1 MIPEK
6 LSLKNFTSY
15 GDDNPPLDLSR
26 MHLVCL
32 SGPNG
37 AGKSSL
43 LDAFTYAVWGEARG
57 KSPDDLVRLGQ
68 NLMEVEFE
76 FRLDK
81 ACYRIQR
88 ARNLKRGLSELSL
101 FSKTAKGKQWSN
113 LTEGTIKE
121 TQTRLD
127 QILKTSYETFVNS
140 AFLRQGRAD
149 EFTLKGPTERKKILS
164 EILGLQIYD
173 ELEEKAKEN
182 AKARGQEILRLETQL
197 GEIENELGQAE
208 IRQMQLKQAEEKV
221 LGLEQKLAETEQQ
234 IKLLTETKEVLLIEK
249 ASREQLEKSINRQKR
264 ELSERLIQK
273 KKKEEQILR
282 LKSTLTRKDE
292 IEKKYALKMS
302 LQKTNDELNEKQSV
316 LIKLIAQKSG
326 LESQLQSKQAQNEQ
340 EIAKLLVQCQN
351 LKQEGLNLNEQIAKT
366 KDSQKRCPLCGNPLG
381 LEQQQDVL
389 KKLNLEH
396 DQKLNL
402 YQKHRM
408 QIQKLQA
415 TKFENEPLLKIQEM
429 IKKNDYDEEK
439 HRLVKSRLLQL
450 KGVEEEKTTLETVGA
465 TLKSEAENL
474 KAQEESMG
482 EVQKTLAEEQQAFAQ
497 TRDVALEIAEN
508 QKLLAEK
515 TLAQKSLLAEE
526 RGARAIL
533 GEAKGLVSRSEQ
545 LSGLRL
551 QKMAERDF
559 FSQEKN
565 NYEELSLAFGKKGI
579 QAMLIETAIPEIE
592 EETNHLLDR
601 LTDGRLR
608 VTLQTQKD
616 TKKGDT
622 VETLEIVIADEL
634 GSRAYEMYSGGEAF
648 RVNFALRLALSK
660 LLTQRAGTKLQFL
673 VIDEGFGTQDTQG
686 RERLVEVINEIKD
699 DFEKILVV
707 THLDELKEL
716 FPVRIEVEKKTD
728 GSHYNLVGI

>member
-26 MHLVCL
+26 MHLTCL

-121 TQTRLD
+121 TQARLD

-474 KAQEESMG
+474 KAQEESIG

-634 GSRAYEMYSGGEAF
+634 GSRSYEMYSGGEAF

>member
-26 MHLVCL
+26 MHLTCL

-474 KAQEESMG
+474 KAQEESIG

>member
-273 KKKEEQILR
+273 KKKEEHILR

>member
-474 KAQEESMG
+474 KAQEESIG

>member
-26 MHLVCL
+26 MHLTCL

-474 KAQEESMG
+474 KAQEESIG

-634 GSRAYEMYSGGEAF
+634 GSRSYEMYSGGEAF

>member
-26 MHLVCL
+26 MHLTCL